1 MMREAFNCSTDL
13 PTPPADEILL
23 HTYSKTP
30 PKIFKAVEASATS
43 TASVMGYTDVE
54 LRLIIEFRR
63 AIMAG
68 EGVIE
73 AGCLKRF
80 SLSVISVY
88 EADQLRICSW
98 KNSKSSWFVCC
109 KERNGVEI
117 RWHPDATAV
126 SFSPQLKK
134 SRSKLEWSY
143 YWVSRLDF
151 TSFSIFRWL
160 KTQIE
165 SMTTKIENKLFL

>member
-1 MMREAFNCSTDL
+1 MIRKAFSCSSDL

-73 AGCLKRF
+73 AGCQKSF
-80 SLSVISVY
+80 SLSVISVF
-88 EADQLRICSW
+88 EADQQRICSW
-98 KNSKSSWFVCC
+98 KNS
-109 KERNGVEI
+109 E
-117 RWHPDATAV
+117 
-126 SFSPQLKK
+126 SF
-134 SRSKLEWSY
+134 
-143 YWVSRLDF
+143 
-151 TSFSIFRWL
+151 
-160 KTQIE
+160 
-165 SMTTKIENKLFL
+165 

>member
-1 MMREAFNCSTDL
+1 MMRKALNCSTDL

-43 TASVMGYTDVE
+43 TASVMGFTDVE

-88 EADQLRICSW
+88 GADQLRICS
-98 KNSKSSWFVCC
+98 
-109 KERNGVEI
+109 
-117 RWHPDATAV
+117 
-126 SFSPQLKK
+126 
-134 SRSKLEWSY
+134 
-143 YWVSRLDF
+143 
-151 TSFSIFRWL
+151 
-160 KTQIE
+160 
-165 SMTTKIENKLFL
+165 